1 MVRETQLAT
10 SIAASTP
17 TPTEDLA
24 YWVTGQKSHDI
35 TAKAT
40 TWAKHAMLD
49 WFGVTLGGSTDP
61 LVQILVDDALE
72 EGEGGCNRLI
82 GRAERVIPARAA
94 LINGAASHAL
104 DFDDV
109 NRKMSGHPTVTVAPA
124 VLALAEQRNFN
135 GRETIDTFVIGY
147 ETACHVGEMMGR
159 SHYEKGWHA
168 TATVGTF
175 GATAAAARLL
185 GLDAEQTT
193 MALGIAATQASG
205 LKSMFGTMCK
215 PLHAGRAAMNG
226 LLAARWAARG
236 FTSNRQALECAQGFA
251 ATQSTTFETIPLQGE
266 SGRAFAVESNL
277 FKYHAACY
285 FTHASIDAMN
295 DLRDDFGFVPD
306 DVLKVHAHVPRQH
319 LDVCD
324 IREPRTGLEMKFS
337 IRQMIAMALAGL
349 DTGDTDLY
357 NPETAVREDLVKL
370 RQKVELHPEDYESR
384 HVSEMVI
391 ELYNGR
397 VFKKWMDVGIAAEDT
412 GAQWTRLTDKFLRL
426 AEPVVGLARAR
437 QAIALINNLDQ
448 AENLHPLLELLCQ
461 SEK

>member
-1 MVRETQLAT
+1 MAT
-10 SIAASTP
+10 STAPTAP

-24 YWVTGQKSHDI
+24 SWVAGQRPHNI
-35 TAKAT
+35 TANAT
-40 TWAKHAMLD
+40 TWAKHALLD
-49 WFGVTLGGSTDP
+49 WFGVALGGSTDP
-61 LVQILVDDALE
+61 LVQILIDDALE
-72 EGEGGCNRLI
+72 EGEEGPSRLI
-82 GRAERVIPARAA
+82 GRAERVIAARAA

-109 NRKMSGHPTVTVAPA
+109 NKKMSGHPSVTVAPA
-124 VLALAEQRNFN
+124 VLALAEQRDLS
-135 GRETIDTFVIGY
+135 GRETIDAFVVGY

-175 GATAAAARLL
+175 GAAAAAAHLLRL
-185 GLDAEQTT
+185 DVSQTT

-236 FTSNRQALECAQGFA
+236 FTSNQRALECAQGFA
-251 ATQSTTFETIPLQGE
+251 ATQSTSFDAVRLRAGPDQ
-266 SGRAFAVESNL
+266 AFAVESNL

-295 DLRDDFGFVPD
+295 DLRDNFGFAPD

-319 LDVCD
+319 FDVCD
-324 IREPRTGLEMKFS
+324 IRHPRTGLEMKFS
-337 IRQMIAMALAGL
+337 IRQVIAMALAGL
-349 DTGDTDLY
+349 DTGDTELY
-357 NPETAVREDLVKL
+357 NPQTAVQEDLVRL
-370 RQKVELHPEDYESR
+370 RQKVELHPEDYDDR
-384 HVSEMVI
+384 HVSEMVV
-391 ELYNGR
+391 ELHNGR
-397 VFKKWMDVGIAAEDT
+397 VLKKWMDVGIAAEDT
-412 GAQWTRLTDKFLRL
+412 DTQWARLTDKFLRL
-426 AEPVVGLARAR
+426 AEPVVGITRAR
-437 QAIALINNLDQ
+437 QAIALVANLDQ
-448 AENLHPLLELLCQ
+448 ADNLHPLLELLCQ